1 MPTVIPVKFKY
12 AARDLWFDVAGT
24 EALEADHVIC
34 ATERGHEIGLA
45 TADAREM
52 SAADLDR
59 VTNHAQL
66 RPVLRV
72 ASDEDLAH
80 AEELAESRRVALT

>member
-1 MPTVIPVKFKY
+1 
-12 AARDLWFDVAGT
+12 
-24 EALEADHVIC
+24 
-34 ATERGHEIGLA
+34 
-45 TADAREM
+45 M
-52 SAADLDR
+52 SSEDLDR

-80 AEELAESRRVALT
+80 AEELAELGEKALPVFQAALSRRAAST